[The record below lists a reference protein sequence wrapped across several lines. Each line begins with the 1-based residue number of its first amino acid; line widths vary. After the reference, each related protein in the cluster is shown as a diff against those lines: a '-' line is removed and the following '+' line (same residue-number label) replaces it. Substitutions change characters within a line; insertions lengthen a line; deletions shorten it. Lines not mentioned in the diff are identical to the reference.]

1 MFALGV
7 VLLVTGL
14 YLYLGVMFLI
24 VLHGEYVSAW
34 KVVVSWLP
42 ALFDAR
48 VRDWS
53 HE

>member
-1 MFALGV
+1 MLALGV
-7 VLLVTGL
+7 LLLVAGL

-24 VLHGEYVSAW
+24 VLYGDYVSAW

-42 ALFDAR
+42 ALFNAH
-48 VRDWS
+48 VRYWS